1 MTELEF
7 HPLANIFPML
17 DAADLQALADD
28 IAEHGLSQP
37 ITLHDGMIL
46 DGRNRYAACMA
57 AGVEP
62 KAETFAGADPLAFVL
77 SRNLHRRHLT
87 PTQKAALA
95 VDLLPALE
103 ERARERQRA
112 AGKLY
117 GENHPQELPAILPEA
132 LGPKEARQE
141 AAALVG
147 VGARYVS
154 DAKAIATEAPDL
166 LAGMRDG
173 SVTMQDAKRQVR
185 QRQISEAPPLPTTG
199 RYRVLYADP
208 PWKYNDAL
216 AISKTGLGEGYGPAD
231 AHYPQMTIAE
241 LCALDVCGMAED
253 DAVLFLWVTSPLLD
267 ASFDVVKAWGFKYK
281 SSFVWD
287 KIKHNM
293 GHYNSVRHEL
303 LLVCTRGS
311 CTPDVARLF
320 DSVQSIER
328 TGHSEKP
335 QEFRAII
342 DTIYPTGARIEL
354 FARAA
359 HDGWERWGNQC

>member
-1 MTELEF
+1 MSEFDTPLAF
-7 HPLANIFPML
+7 HPLADIFPML
-17 DAADLQALADD
+17 PAGDLQALADD
-28 IAEHGLSQP
+28 IAAHGLSQR
-37 ITLHDGMIL
+37 ITLHDGLIL

-62 KAETFAGADPLAFVL
+62 QFEPFAGADPLAFVL

-87 PTQKAALA
+87 PTQRAALA
-95 VDLLPALE
+95 VDLLPRLE
-103 ERARERQRA
+103 ERAADRRA
-112 AGKLY
+112 ETQGRPSKLAA
-117 GENHPQELPAILPEA
+117 NLPPVSE
-132 LGPKEARQE
+132 PREARQE
-141 AAALVG
+141 AATLVG

-154 DAKAIATEAPDL
+154 EAKAIATEAPEL

-173 SVTMQDAKRQVR
+173 SLTMQDAKRQVR
-185 QRQISEAPPLPTTG
+185 QRQISEAPPLPASG

-231 AHYPQMTIAE
+231 AHYPQMTIDE
-241 LCALDVCGMAED
+241 LCAMPVRDMAED
-253 DAVLFLWVTSPLLD
+253 NAVLFLWVTSPLLE
-267 ASFDVVKAWGFKYK
+267 ASFDVVRAWGFKYK

-328 TGHSEKP
+328 AGHSEKP
-335 QEFRAII
+335 QEFRTII
-342 DTIYPTGARIEL
+342 DTIYPNGARIEL
-354 FARAA
+354 FARAT
-359 HDGWERWGNQC
+359 HDGWEGWGNQC